1 MRIVARP
8 DFDGIVCAVLIYEVE
23 EINSP
28 TLWIEP
34 GQVQKGDADIRPGDI
49 MANLPYDK
57 RCSMWFDHHISN
69 DLHHDVAGSFKV
81 APSAA
86 GVVYEYYKS
95 KKLLGR
101 NYDELIRET
110 DIIDSADL
118 TEDQVL
124 YPEKYPYILLSMTIK
139 NRDESDPPYWD
150 RLVSL
155 LRKKNIFEVMNDNE
169 VKKRSVMVVEENNAF
184 VDILKRNTIIRG
196 HISVCDFRSM
206 EKAPSGNRF
215 LTYCLF
221 PETSVSVRIR
231 YDDKNRDSVILSIG
245 HSIFNKSCRVNIGKL
260 LSKYGGGGHAGA
272 GGCTLEADRADD
284 IIEDIIQILKEN
296 IGNTGDNGLR

>member
-8 DFDGIVCAVLIYEVE
+8 DFDGIVCAVLIYEAE
-23 EINSP
+23 EIDSP
-28 TLWIEP
+28 PLWIEP
-34 GQVQKGDADIRPGDI
+34 GQVQKGDADIRHGDI

-69 DLHHDVAGSFKV
+69 DLGHDVAGAFKV

-86 GVVYEYYKS
+86 GVVYEYYKQQG
-95 KKLLGR
+95 KLEK
-101 NYDELIRET
+101 NFDELIRET
-110 DIIDSADL
+110 DIIDSAEL

-124 YPEKYPYILLSMTIK
+124 YPEKYPYVLLSMTIK

-155 LRKKNIFEVMNDNE
+155 LREKDIASVLNDAEVE
-169 VKKRSVMVVEENNAF
+169 QRCRMVVEENRAF
-184 VDILKRNTIIRG
+184 VDILKQYTKIRG
-196 HISVCDFRSM
+196 NISICDFRSI

-221 PETSVSVRIR
+221 PETMVSVRIR
-231 YDDKNRDSVILSIG
+231 YDDKNRNSVILSIG
-245 HSIFNKSCRVNIGKL
+245 HSIFNQSCRVNIGKL
-260 LSKYGGGGHAGA
+260 LSNYGGGGHAGA
-272 GGCTLEADRADD
+272 GGCTLKAEDADETIEE
-284 IIEDIIQILKEN
+284 IIKILEEN
-296 IGNTGDNGLR
+296 REI